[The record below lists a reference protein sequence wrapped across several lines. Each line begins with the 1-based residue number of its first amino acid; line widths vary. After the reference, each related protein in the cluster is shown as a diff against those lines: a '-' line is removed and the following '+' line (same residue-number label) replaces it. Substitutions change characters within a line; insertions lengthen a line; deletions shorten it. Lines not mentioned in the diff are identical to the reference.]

1 MVRVKLFAMFRD
13 EVGSSV
19 LDVDAGT
26 VGEVLRRLE
35 ADYDLEGRFL
45 DDGAIRETVTVMRN
59 GTVVAR
65 LEGVDTAVDDDDTL
79 VVSPPVTGG

>member
-19 LDVDAGT
+19 VDVDAGS
-26 VGEVLRRLE
+26 VGAALRSIE
-35 ADYDLEGRFL
+35 ADYGLEGRFL
-45 DDGAIRETVTVMRN
+45 DDGRVRDTVTVMRN

-65 LEGVDTAVDDDDTL
+65 LDGLDTPVGPDDTL
-79 VVSPPVTGG
+79 TVSPPVTGG